1 MTGNKVVVLGG
12 TGFVGRSV
20 VNELSKNGYEI
31 SVVVRRPERFREFL
45 LFPKTRLVQ
54 LDSLLQTDGLKAI
67 LKGADIVVN
76 LTADMTAKTEAV
88 VDKELVQVN
97 QQIKKAVE
105 SAGVKRVLSLSQ
117 IGADAGNARHDWLY
131 KLGEADAIMH
141 TIASAKV
148 TILRA
153 GLLLGDGDEV
163 TSRFK
168 AQLEWLPVLPVANA
182 GRAVQPLSVKDFA
195 KALVMCIDDKAAFG
209 AKIELVGEE
218 RMTLKDLAGLVR
230 DMMMKED
237 AIVLPM
243 CSLNARFMSTL
254 GPLAPFRSVSKVQ
267 LQLMQSDL
275 TSENDFETRFGFMP
289 TSVDHTLA
297 PYIAPSNLRERY
309 HFYRQ
314 EAGRDADEL
323 V

>member
-117 IGADAGNARHDWLY
+117 IGADAG
-131 KLGEADAIMH
+131 M
-141 TIASAKV
+141 
-148 TILRA
+148 
-153 GLLLGDGDEV
+153 
-163 TSRFK
+163 
-168 AQLEWLPVLPVANA
+168 PVMT
-182 GRAVQPLSVKDFA
+182 GCISWVKRMR
-195 KALVMCIDDKAAFG
+195 LCI
-209 AKIELVGEE
+209 
-218 RMTLKDLAGLVR
+218 
-230 DMMMKED
+230 
-237 AIVLPM
+237 
-243 CSLNARFMSTL
+243 
-254 GPLAPFRSVSKVQ
+254 RSHRRK
-267 LQLMQSDL
+267 
-275 TSENDFETRFGFMP
+275 
-289 TSVDHTLA
+289 
-297 PYIAPSNLRERY
+297 
-309 HFYRQ
+309 
-314 EAGRDADEL
+314 
-323 V
+323 